1 MRCDRHPLQR
11 WRKTGYTLV
20 ELLIVITLVV
30 AISAFLAPM
39 MLPSPARVLQHA
51 AGDVATA
58 LRETRREARAK
69 QMRMR
74 FSIDTADG
82 RYGTLGMPTTR
93 ALPQDVRARLTTAES
108 LLSGDTAGGIDFFP
122 DGSSSGG
129 RIELSA
135 SDIGLQVD
143 VEWLTGRIRIAEAAP

>member
-1 MRCDRHPLQR
+1 MRRDRRPLQHSKIR
-11 WRKTGYTLV
+11 AYTLV
-20 ELLIVITLVV
+20 ELLIVITLMVT
-30 AISAFLAPM
+30 IGAFLAPM
-39 MLPSPARVLQHA
+39 MLPSPARVLQQA

-69 QMRMR
+69 QMRTR

-82 RYGTLGMPTTR
+82 RYGTLGMSTTR
-93 ALPQDVRARLTTAES
+93 ALPQDVQARLTTAES

-129 RIELSA
+129 RIVLHV
-135 SDIGLQVD
+135 SDIDLQVD
-143 VEWLTGRIRIAEAAP
+143 VEWLTGRIRIAEVTP

>member
-1 MRCDRHPLQR
+1 MRHNRHPLQR
-11 WRKTGYTLV
+11 STKTGYTLV

-39 MLPSPARVLQHA
+39 MLPSPARVLQQA
-51 AGDVATA
+51 AGEIATA
-58 LRETRREARAK
+58 LRETRREARAR

-82 RYGTLGMPTTR
+82 RYGTRGMPIAH
-93 ALPQDVRARLTTAES
+93 ALPQDVTANLTTAES
-108 LLSGDTAGGIDFFP
+108 LLSGDSAGGIDFFP

-129 RIELSA
+129 RIVLHA
-135 SDIGLQVD
+135 ADIGLQVD
-143 VEWLTGRIRIAEAAP
+143 VEWLTGRIRIAEVKP

>member
-1 MRCDRHPLQR
+1 MHRGRLSLQHTK
-11 WRKTGYTLV
+11 KTGYTLV

-30 AISAFLAPM
+30 TIGAFLAPM
-39 MLPSPARVLQHA
+39 MLPSPARMLQQA
-51 AGDVATA
+51 AGDIATA
-58 LRETRREARAK
+58 RRETRRAARAR

-82 RYGTLGMPTTR
+82 RYGTLGLTKAR
-93 ALPQDVRARLTTAES
+93 SVPQDVLVSLTTAES
-108 LLSGDTAGGIDFFP
+108 LLSGDTGGGIDFFP

-135 SDIGLQVD
+135 SNIGLQVD
-143 VEWLTGRIRIAEAAP
+143 VEWLTGRIRIAEVAP

>member
-1 MRCDRHPLQR
+1 MRCDRYPVR
-11 WRKTGYTLV
+11 RSKKKGYTLV

-39 MLPSPARVLQHA
+39 MLPSPARLLQQA
-51 AGDVATA
+51 AGEVATT
-58 LRETRREARAK
+58 LRETRREARAR

-82 RYGTLGMPTTR
+82 RYGTLGISNTR
-93 ALPQDVRARLTTAES
+93 VLPQDVQASLTTAES
-108 LLSGDTAGGIDFFP
+108 LLSGDATGGIDFFP

-129 RIELSA
+129 RIVLNT
-135 SDIGLQVD
+135 SDTGLQVD
-143 VEWLTGRIRIAEAAP
+143 VEWLTGRIRIAEVAP